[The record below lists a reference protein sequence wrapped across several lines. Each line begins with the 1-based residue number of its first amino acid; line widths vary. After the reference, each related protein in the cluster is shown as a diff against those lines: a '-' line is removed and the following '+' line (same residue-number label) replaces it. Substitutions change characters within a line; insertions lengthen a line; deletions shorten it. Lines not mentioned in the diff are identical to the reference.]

1 MRIYLFLIQI
11 AIVTGF
17 FFSCQSK
24 NVVYDEPSFPK
35 EKSVTAHLLTDTALI
50 SYPYGMCVDD
60 RNIYILSLMED
71 QWVQAYDK
79 QTGAF
84 VGSGVKRGQGPGE
97 VVVGISFS
105 FDQEEGLFHVFDQ
118 SQMKL
123 LSYRFDQD
131 KQTFVFVK
139 DKSFSG
145 DKKVVRKAWP
155 LRDGAYLIDG
165 QLGQDTTGLRRFQIY
180 FGADV
185 SAGYNCFPVSDADKY
200 PAFTMASVSLS
211 PDKQKLAV
219 GTLFGGILEQFRLDG
234 GIEPSSVRYFYP
246 IEAEFIGGVLRP
258 TGETVYG
265 FSSLY
270 ATDQL
275 LYGVLVGGKDPNQFN
290 TICTFDWKGQE
301 VAKYQADCLVFA
313 LGSCVTEPGRLY
325 AIAFSQEK
333 GFYLVYFDLK

>member
-105 FDQEEGLFHVFDQ
+105 FDQEDH
-118 SQMKL
+118 
-123 LSYRFDQD
+123 
-131 KQTFVFVK
+131 
-139 DKSFSG
+139 
-145 DKKVVRKAWP
+145 
-155 LRDGAYLIDG
+155 
-165 QLGQDTTGLRRFQIY
+165 
-180 FGADV
+180 
-185 SAGYNCFPVSDADKY
+185 
-200 PAFTMASVSLS
+200 
-211 PDKQKLAV
+211 
-219 GTLFGGILEQFRLDG
+219 LENIHD
-234 GIEPSSVRYFYP
+234 P
-246 IEAEFIGGVLRP
+246 IP
-258 TGETVYG
+258 
-265 FSSLY
+265 
-270 ATDQL
+270 
-275 LYGVLVGGKDPNQFN
+275 
-290 TICTFDWKGQE
+290 
-301 VAKYQADCLVFA
+301 
-313 LGSCVTEPGRLY
+313 
-325 AIAFSQEK
+325 
-333 GFYLVYFDLK
+333 